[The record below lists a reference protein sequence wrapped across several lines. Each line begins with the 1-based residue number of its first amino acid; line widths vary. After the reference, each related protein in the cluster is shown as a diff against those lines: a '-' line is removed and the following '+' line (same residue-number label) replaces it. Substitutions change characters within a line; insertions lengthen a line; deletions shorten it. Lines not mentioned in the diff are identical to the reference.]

1 MTFFSK
7 RKSSSEKMNWRE
19 YQKHLNRQSNHR
31 PHKRKAFL
39 KLIPVLFIAAAI
51 GYGLIGLRGL
61 MGQMHKP
68 NLPVASTSS
77 PEIERAVNQTNVPGV
92 NKVKRNL
99 LAGLDGKTFLNLRE
113 PVITSQIEGKIYR
126 VETSI
131 DQRLQESLL
140 SKVKEMMSRERYQSR
155 SIGIVV
161 MTADTGR
168 ILSMVSFDR
177 QNPMNNTCVEG
188 QFPAASIFKIITA
201 AAAIDTKGLTENSS
215 ISYNGQKHTL
225 YRGQLKE
232 AAKRYSHSLS
242 LRDSF
247 AQSVNPVFGK
257 LGSQMLGKEK
267 IKDYAVRF
275 GFNKPIDFDIMV
287 QPSRLATGDDP
298 FRLAEIASG
307 YNIQTTISPL
317 HGAMI
322 ATTVLNNGKMINPTV
337 VDRIIGP
344 ENQVVYER
352 KDQQPQ
358 QVISEKTSR
367 ELHRMMQATVLSG
380 TAHKVFKSINHNA
393 VLKDLHVGGKTGSIN
408 NNPRY
413 DWFIGFAEDPRTGRA
428 IIVSAVVAHGQ
439 YIGEKAGQYA
449 KLAMETFFSK
459 NLAMAASPNSSL
471 HGQASIGNKQA
482 SG

>member
-1 MTFFSK
+1 MKFFTGK
-7 RKSSSEKMNWRE
+7 KKISEKMTWRE
-19 YQKHLNRQSNHR
+19 YQKKHLNRQFSN
-31 PHKRKAFL
+31 KRRKKSNLL
-39 KLIPVLFIAAAI
+39 KLMPILLIVPAI
-51 GYGLIGLRGL
+51 GYGLMQR
-61 MGQMHKP
+61 
-68 NLPVASTSS
+68 PVPPAPSAEPPKT
-77 PEIERAVNQTNVPGV
+77 ERAVNQTNIPSV
-92 NKVKRNL
+92 NKVKKNL
-99 LAGLDGKTFLNLRE
+99 LASLDGKTFLNLHE
-113 PVITSQIEGKIYR
+113 PVFTTQIEGRGYR

-131 DQRLQESLL
+131 DHRLQESLL
-140 SKVKEMMSRERYQSR
+140 AKVEEMMGKERYQSR

-177 QNPMNNTCVEG
+177 QNPMHNTCVEG

-201 AAAIDTKGLTENSS
+201 AAAIDTKGLTENSF
-215 ISYNGQKHTL
+215 ISYSGQKHTL
-225 YRGQLKE
+225 YKGQLKE
-232 AAKRYSHSLS
+232 VAKRYSHSLS
-242 LRDSF
+242 LKDSF

-267 IKDYAVRF
+267 IEDYAVRF

-287 QPSRLATGDDP
+287 EQSRLATGNDP

-307 YNIQTTISPL
+307 YNTETTITPL

-322 ATTVLNNGKMINPTV
+322 ASTVLNNGKMINPSV

-344 ENQVVYER
+344 DSQVVYER
-352 KDQQPQ
+352 KDRQPQ
-358 QVISEKTSR
+358 RVISENTSR
-367 ELHRMMQATVLSG
+367 ELHRMMQATVSNG
-380 TAHKVFKSINHNA
+380 TAHKVFKCLNRNA
-393 VLKDLHVGGKTGSIN
+393 ILRDLYVGGKTGSIN

-413 DWFIGFAEDPRTGRA
+413 DWFIGFAENPRTGQA

-439 YIGEKAGQYA
+439 FIGEKAGQYA

-459 NLAMAASPNSSL
+459 NLAIAASPDNPL
-471 HGQASIGNKQA
+471 HSQATAGNKPA

>member
-1 MTFFSK
+1 MAFFTK
-7 RKSSSEKMNWRE
+7 RKQFSERMTWRE
-19 YQKHLNRQSNHR
+19 YQKHLNQQSNHR
-31 PHKRKAFL
+31 RRKKGNLL
-39 KLIPVLFIAAAI
+39 KLMPILLMVPAI
-51 GYGLIGLRGL
+51 GYGL
-61 MGQMHKP
+61 MHRPIPSVPPAQSPVIEQPVNKT
-68 NLPVASTSS
+68 NLSS
-77 PEIERAVNQTNVPGV
+77 V
-92 NKVKRNL
+92 NKVKNNL
-99 LAGLDGKTFLNLRE
+99 LGGLDGKAFLNLRE
-113 PVITSQIEGKIYR
+113 PVFTAQIEGKVYR

-131 DQRLQESLL
+131 DHRLQESLL
-140 SKVKEMMSRERYQSR
+140 SKVEEMMSKERYQSR

-161 MTADTGR
+161 MSADTGK

-177 QNPMNNTCVEG
+177 QDPMHNTCVEG

-201 AAAIDTKGLTENSS
+201 AAAIDTQGLTENSS
-215 ISYNGQKHTL
+215 ISYSGQKHTL

-232 AAKRYSHSLS
+232 AAKRYSHTLS

-267 IKDYAVRF
+267 IENYAVRF

-287 QPSRLATGDDP
+287 EPSHLATGDDP

-307 YNIQTTISPL
+307 FNTQTTISPL

-344 ENQVVYER
+344 DNQVVYER
-352 KDQQPQ
+352 KDRQPQ

-367 ELHRMMQATVLSG
+367 ELHRMMQATVSSG
-380 TAHKVFKSINHNA
+380 TAHKVFKSLNHNA
-393 VLKDLHVGGKTGSIN
+393 VLKDLNVGGKTGSIN

-413 DWFIGFAEDPRTGRA
+413 DWFIGFAEDPRTRQA

-459 NLAMAASPNSSL
+459 DLAIMTAPTDSSL
-471 HGQASIGNKQA
+471 RSQATVGNKTA